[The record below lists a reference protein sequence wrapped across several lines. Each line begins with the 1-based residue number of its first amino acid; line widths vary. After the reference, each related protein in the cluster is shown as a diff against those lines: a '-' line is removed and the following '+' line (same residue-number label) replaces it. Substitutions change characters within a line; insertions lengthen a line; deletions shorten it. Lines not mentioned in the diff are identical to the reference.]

1 MQKSRVLVI
10 DDELPLLRLVR
21 DAFSSVGCQTYTA
34 ASGLEGL
41 RKFYAHQ
48 PDLVILD
55 LMMPEMDG
63 WEVCRQIRQMSDV
76 PLIFLSALSHEN
88 EIVRGLNYGA
98 DDYVTKPF
106 SIKILLAQAKAVLRR
121 VERSAP
127 IKKTSF
133 YNDGYLIVDLEAH
146 RVLVQ
151 GLSVK
156 LSRTEYRLLTYL
168 LANSGQVLTFQ
179 QILTNI
185 WGEECSEN
193 VEYVHTYVWSLRQKL
208 EKDPQHP
215 ADLLTEHGMGYCFEK
230 QDG

>member
-88 EIVRGLNYGA
+88 EIVRGLNCGA

-121 VERSAP
+121 AERSP
-127 IKKTSF
+127 LSNNTP
-133 YNDGYLIVDLEAH
+133 YYYDDYLTIDLDAR

-151 GLSVK
+151 GKQVK
-156 LSRTEYRLLTYL
+156 LSRTEYRLLAYL
-168 LANSGQVLTFQ
+168 IMNAGQVLTFQ
-179 QILTNI
+179 QILAEI
-185 WGEECSEN
+185 WGEECLDN
-193 VEYVHTYVWSLRQKL
+193 AEYVHTYVCSLRQKL
-208 EKDPQHP
+208 EKVPQRP
-215 ADLLTEHGMGYCFEK
+215 DYLLTEHGVGYCFEK
-230 QDG
+230 QTG